1 MALLA
6 MILCLTTFVACNG
19 EQTTGTTTTTTTPAP
34 DSGNED
40 PAPAPTSNYINIIAN
55 DATEY
60 QIVYGAGASE
70 WEKATAYEFQAAIKT
85 MTGIEIPVV
94 SDFEDRDISR
104 QEKEIVIGFTNR
116 ADEYYVPAKS
126 EYKPG
131 LNDGYAVFIDGERFI
146 FLASAQS
153 GMYYALRDFIQQQ
166 FGYGL
171 DELGQDV
178 TKLPAVMEGGDT
190 SIELHRAFFLGAAF
204 NNDYYPALGTA
215 LENFKIYY
223 DGYTWLYGRMA
234 YALQTEI
241 EKVTGVLVP
250 VVPKPSREVT
260 TEIQKDDEG
269 NDIEVEVKINLTN
282 YFEIA
287 KSANYAQGNYNVTWT
302 AADNAVQLTASTY
315 QGWLGAIAKITNA
328 NAHGFV
334 SLSTTPGAFNTTAV
348 GDQASAKY
356 TYDRDALRV
365 MFYNVMGGN
374 NDITLAE
381 RNYLQYKM
389 LEQYMP
395 DVIGLQEVD
404 AIKRIGNGDLGSY
417 GLADRLVKLG
427 YAEAFDGV
435 TALEDGTTAPSV
447 SGTNVNPI
455 FYNTKTT
462 ALVASGAK
470 AFTTTDLVSY
480 PDKWIDTDIDNT
492 AEKADQSMSWMIF
505 QSLED
510 EAYYMIVNVQFSTS
524 KEATRA
530 KQAQEVLD
538 LIAEVTTM
546 EEGKYAN
553 VTTFIGGGIFSDGD
567 DGYELFAT
575 SEYIPMQDYDL
586 VHNNSDIKT
595 TVTAA
600 PSYDAT
606 SNFVQENGD
615 IQYVGELN
623 GEGSEDQ
630 IFVGNL
636 TKQSTFR
643 VLAVV
648 ADDFTLGASD
658 HLPVFV
664 DYLNVEDWGPAV

>member
-1 MALLA
+1 
-6 MILCLTTFVACNG
+6 
-19 EQTTGTTTTTTTPAP
+19 
-34 DSGNED
+34 
-40 PAPAPTSNYINIIAN
+40 
-55 DATEY
+55 
-60 QIVYGAGASE
+60 
-70 WEKATAYEFQAAIKT
+70 
-85 MTGIEIPVV
+85 
-94 SDFEDRDISR
+94 
-104 QEKEIVIGFTNR
+104 
-116 ADEYYVPAKS
+116 
-126 EYKPG
+126 
-131 LNDGYAVFIDGERFI
+131 
-146 FLASAQS
+146 
-153 GMYYALRDFIQQQ
+153 MYYALRDFIQQQ

-171 DELGQDV
+171 DEFGQDV

-204 NNDYYPALGTA
+204 NNDYYPALGTS
-215 LENFKIYY
+215 LENFKIYF

-287 KSANYAQGNYNVTWT
+287 NSANYAQGNYNVSWNST
-302 AADNAVQLTASTY
+302 DNAVVLTANTY
-315 QGWLGAIAKITNA
+315 QGWLGAIAKVTNA

-334 SLSTTPGAFNTTAV
+334 GLGGTASSFAATAT
-348 GDQASAKY
+348 GDQTSAKF

-462 ALVASGAK
+462 VLVASGAK
-470 AFTTTDLVSY
+470 AFTNVDLVSY
-480 PDKWIDTDIDNT
+480 PDKWIDTGIDNT

-524 KEATRA
+524 KETTRA

-575 SEYIPMQDYDL
+575 NEYIPMQDYDL

-664 DYLNVEDWGPAV
+664 DYLNIEDWGPAV